1 MPQGKIK
8 ILSQKGY
15 GIIEGE
21 QKTMIYF
28 PEAVVDN
35 STFASL
41 KQGQPVEYEAVDVG
55 GRQEATS
62 VRSI

>member
-8 ILSQKGY
+8 ILSQKGF

-21 QKTMIYF
+21 QSHIYF
-28 PEAVVDN
+28 SEAVVDDT
-35 STFASL
+35 TFASL
-41 KQGQPVEYEAVDVG
+41 KQEQSVEYEAVKVG

-62 VRSI
+62 VRPI

>member
-1 MPQGKIK
+1 MPQGRIK

-21 QKTMIYF
+21 HKFIYF
-28 PEAVVDN
+28 PEAVVDDT
-35 STFASL
+35 TFPSL
-41 KQGQPVEYEAVDVG
+41 KQGQPVEYESVEVG

-62 VRSI
+62 VRPI